1 MIDREDALELLEE
14 NLQNENLVKHC
25 LASEAVM
32 RKLAGDKGRDPQ
44 VWGLTGLLHDLDYS
58 LTSEDPS
65 RHGIAAA
72 EMLEGQLPE
81 ESLRAIKAHN
91 QEYTGVERESDLEH
105 LLAAAESLT
114 GLIVAVA
121 LVYPG
126 KKLAPVKVKS
136 VTKRMRMTAFARS
149 VPRETIRECEKAGY
163 EIREFAELALEA
175 MKEISDDLGL

>member
-1 MIDREDALELLEE
+1 MIDRREALELLRN

-32 RKLAGDKGRDPQ
+32 RKLADDRGQDTET
-44 VWGLTGLLHDLDYS
+44 WGLTGLLHDLDYK

-72 EMLEGQLPE
+72 EMLEGKLPE
-81 ESLRAIKAHN
+81 ESLKAIKAHN

-105 LLAAAESLT
+105 LLAAGESLT

-163 EIREFAELALEA
+163 DLRQFVELALEA

>member
-1 MIDREDALELLEE
+1 MIERQEALELLKD

-32 RKLAGDKGRDPQ
+32 RKLASHRGRNTE
-44 VWGLTGLLHDLDYS
+44 VWGLTGLLHDLDYR
-58 LTSEDPS
+58 LTAEDPS
-65 RHGIAAA
+65 RHGLAAA
-72 EMLEGQLPE
+72 EMLEGKLPK

-91 QEYTGVERESDLEH
+91 QDYTGIKRESDFEH
-105 LLAAAESLT
+105 LLAAGESLT

-136 VTKRMRMTAFARS
+136 VTKRMRMKAFARS
-149 VPRETIRECEKAGY
+149 VPRETIKECEKAGY
-163 EIREFAELALEA
+163 ELREFVELALEA